1 MRARANCT
9 ERPQL
14 GAGDTVGDSSG
25 DTGDLGDTG
34 VVGTAESAAESA
46 RSKSERRRAQLPMLE
61 GRVQISA
68 SKHTMQLQ
76 QL

>member
-14 GAGDTVGDSSG
+14 GAGDTVG